1 MVDLAPQVIMIPK
14 PVYETMEELDRQ
26 YDETFKSEAGQKV
39 QPHFQSSCQHLSAV
53 VDWL

>member
-1 MVDLAPQVIMIPK
+1 MVDLDPQVVMIPK

-39 QPHFQSSCQHLSAV
+39 QPHFSEFVSTSQRSG
-53 VDWL
+53 